1 MNIDLLA
8 TGLALLTFFSISAIM
23 ALSLNLE
30 YGLAGIPNFGK
41 ALFVSVGA
49 YTAGVTYTHL
59 LPLLAGQP
67 FVDPC
72 GESLTQALQL
82 RIDTIHNA
90 PGIGFLNLS
99 LTLVIA
105 AIIGGVVGY
114 LVSYTALRVKEE
126 WYLGLVLLVGSE
138 VIRTIVRGYDPLICG
153 INGLSGISQPFSAIQ
168 NPTLSA
174 AAFAIFVVM
183 IALIA
188 YVYCD
193 RLVLSAVCPLLKALA
208 P

>member
-59 LPLLAGQP
+59 LPLLVGQQ
-67 FVDPC
+67 VLDPC
-72 GESLTQALQL
+72 GENLTQALQL
-82 RIDTIHNA
+82 RIDVAHNA
-90 PGIGFLNLS
+90 PGIAFLNLG
-99 LTLVIA
+99 LTLLIA
-105 AIIGGVVGY
+105 AIIGGIVGY

-138 VIRTIVRGYDPLICG
+138 VIRIVVRGYDPVICG
-153 INGLSGISQPFSAIQ
+153 INGLSGISQPFSFIDNA
-168 NPTLSA
+168 TLSSA
-174 AAFAIFVVM
+174 YFAV
-183 IALIA
+183 
-188 YVYCD
+188 
-193 RLVLSAVCPLLKALA
+193 LVTVFALA
-208 P
+208 AYLYCER